1 MRSLDAITKEELI
14 DLLNRCWMTHDGMW
28 FYHCV
33 QEFGIEKAN
42 KLNKAAIKALA
53 PLETARMRKVF
64 GIDKDKIVSFRELEE
79 FFTGA
84 AKLFIPDFMNA
95 RMSMPSENVLR
106 WEFVP
111 KNCFAYK
118 GMNRIG
124 VVDRYECGVIYRIM
138 CWLDS
143 LGVRYTVQPPVGGCV
158 MRDQDECSGEFKFT
172 F

>member
-1 MRSLDAITKEELI
+1 MRSVEAITKEELI

-42 KLNKAAIKALA
+42 KLNKAAIKSLA
-53 PLETARMRKVF
+53 PLETARMKKVL
-64 GIDKDKIVSFRELEE
+64 GIEKEKIDSFQELAEI
-79 FFTGA
+79 FNGL
-84 AKLFIPDFMNA
+84 AKLFIPAFMNA
-95 RMSMPSENVLR
+95 RMSTPSEGVLH
-106 WEFVP
+106 WEFAP

-143 LGVRYTVQPPVGGCV
+143 FGVRYTVQPPPGGCV
-158 MRDQDECSGEFKFT
+158 MRDRDECSGEFIFT